1 METEKLVSIIVPIYN
16 EEKTLERCVNSLTGQ
31 TYKSVEILLVD
42 DGSTDSSATICNTYA
57 EKDPRIKSL
66 HKSNGGAG
74 DSRNFGIRHCK
85 GEYLCFVD
93 ADDALVDTMVEKL
106 VYYIEHEEVNIAG
119 CQNVQIDKYDNKHTS
134 PLQYKE
140 GKISTYEIII
150 NTLYQEKNAW
160 GAAWAKIFKRELFH
174 DNAFPC
180 SNSMEDYQAVL
191 PIMFEQE
198 HIYYTEEALYMH
210 FYNENSLTRRS
221 FNPDMLQGLTV
232 VQNLRNIFVDK
243 GASKDILRGV
253 DYLKFVDLVF
263 IINALWNTDTLGT
276 GQLIKKMYEQTKP
289 LMLEALIY
297 SKKKKHTLKEVVK
310 LNLIILAVKLG
321 RKNGR
326 QK

>member
-16 EEKTLERCVNSLTGQ
+16 AEKTLERCVNSLTGQ

-140 GKISTYEIII
+140 GKIPTYEIII
-150 NTLYQEKNAW
+150 NTLYQDKNAW
-160 GAAWAKIFKRELFH
+160 GAAWGKIFKRELFH

-232 VQNLRNIFVDK
+232 VQNLRNFFADK
-243 GASKDILRGV
+243 GASKDILRGA

-297 SKKKKHTLKEVVK
+297 SKKKKHTLKEVIK

>member
-16 EEKTLERCVNSLTGQ
+16 AEKTLERCVNSLIGQ

-42 DGSTDSSATICNTYA
+42 DGSTDSSAAICNTYA

-74 DSRNFGIRHCK
+74 DSRNFGVRHCK

-140 GKISTYEIII
+140 GKIPTYEIII
-150 NTLYQEKNAW
+150 NTLYQDKNAW
-160 GAAWAKIFKRELFH
+160 GAAWGKIFKRELFH
-174 DNAFPC
+174 DNAFPR

-221 FNPDMLQGLTV
+221 FNPDMLQGLMV
-232 VQNLRNIFVDK
+232 VQNLRNFFADK

-276 GQLIKKMYEQTKP
+276 GQLIKKIYAQIKP
-289 LMLEALIY
+289 LMFEALIY
-297 SKKKKHTLKEVVK
+297 SKKKNHTIKEVVK
-310 LNLIILAVKLG
+310 LNLMILAVKLG

>member
-16 EEKTLERCVNSLTGQ
+16 AEKTLERCVNSLIGQ

-93 ADDALVDTMVEKL
+93 ADDALIDTMVEKL

-160 GAAWAKIFKRELFH
+160 GAAWGKIFKRELFH

-232 VQNLRNIFVDK
+232 VQNLRNFFADK

-276 GQLIKKMYEQTKP
+276 GQLIQKMYEQTKP